1 MSKTVRPPGGATVA
15 PAEPSQGPSRGRSVG
30 VGAARVLVVAAAAA
44 GLVWGAGQVSASDTL
59 DVAPAAAARHAV
71 VSAAPAGTRSVCS
84 GPVTPGSTAQVAAL
98 ARSNAVGDR
107 LAATAAPG
115 GSRLDGTGQASR
127 GGVRV
132 RLDQGRSAVL
142 QVPDADAVTA
152 AQSSLDNDTGGKGL
166 STAACVTP
174 RAGAYL
180 VAGGAGSGR
189 VVRVNLVNPGAN
201 PVPVRLTVLG
211 GDAPQ
216 ELALPGGGRTVVTVP
231 VGSVQAPVVRVEARS
246 GTVAAFVSDV
256 QFAGATAQGTDLSAS
271 AVAPTRKSVIPAVR
285 VAQGGGAAVR
295 IAVPGS
301 REAVVRLR
309 ILAEGTEAPQDVVRT
324 VPAGRGTDIPLV
336 LPDGQYAVAVSADEP
351 VVAAGESRTW
361 SGTGAG
367 DRMWS
372 PAVAAGTRQVSV
384 AVPQGPPAGA
394 SALVLS
400 APSDREARVR
410 VTVIDAGG
418 GAQDRTI
425 QVPAG
430 GVRTVQVAGAG
441 GYWVRPATPTPI
453 AAALVSWGRQD
464 DRALLSTVSLTPAG
478 ATTTL
483 QPELSD

>member
-1 MSKTVRPPGGATVA
+1 MSKVVRPPGGATVA
-15 PAEPSQGPSRGRSVG
+15 PAEPSEGPSRGRGVG
-30 VGAARVLVVAAAAA
+30 VGVARVLVVAAAAT
-44 GLVWGAGQVSASDTL
+44 GLVWGAGQVAASDTI
-59 DVAPAAAARHAV
+59 DVAPAVAARHGSV
-71 VSAAPAGTRSVCS
+71 GAAPAGTRSVCS
-84 GPVTPGSTAQVAAL
+84 GPVTPGGTAQMAAL

-107 LAATAAPG
+107 LAVTATPG
-115 GSRLDGTGQASR
+115 GSRVAGTGQASR

-132 RLDQGRSAVL
+132 QLEQGRSAVL

-152 AQSSLDNDTGGKGL
+152 GQSSLDNGPGGKGL

-174 RAGAYL
+174 LASTYL
-180 VAGGAGSGR
+180 VAGGAESGR

-211 GDAPQ
+211 GGAPQ
-216 ELALPGGGRTVVTVP
+216 EFSLPGGGRTIVTVP

-256 QFAGATAQGTDLSAS
+256 QFAGATAQGTDLGAS
-271 AVAPTRKSVIPAVR
+271 AVAPTRESVIPAVR
-285 VAQGGGAAVR
+285 VGQGGGAAVR
-295 IAVPGS
+295 VAVPGT

-324 VPAGRGTDIPLV
+324 VPAGRGTDIPLP
-336 LPDGQYAVAVSADEP
+336 LPPGQYAVAVSADES

-361 SGTGAG
+361 SGAGAG

-372 PAVAAGTRQVSV
+372 PAVAAGTQQVSV
-384 AVPQGPPAGA
+384 AVPQGVPEGR

-400 APSDREARVR
+400 APSDRDARAR

-418 GAQDRTI
+418 GAQDRTVE
-425 QVPAG
+425 VPAG
-430 GVRTVQVAGAG
+430 GVRTVQVAAAA
-441 GYWVRPATPTPI
+441 GYWVRPASSTPI

-478 ATTTL
+478 ATTRL